1 MVSVSE
7 LASRSFI
14 KAALTNPFKP
24 LSVLSFFLGV
34 DYGSKTSQTLLRDG
48 SAYKE
53 MSPIW
58 FSMGNKEYDT
68 LCQSFSEVIREG
80 ARTSFPDW
88 GNTVDSKMAKI
99 VLFDQLSRNCFRGT
113 DEAYAYDYLAQP
125 LARNLADY
133 ALNNNDNDQK
143 DSTTATSGEMYGI
156 YGNFCILTLMH
167 SETPEDHE
175 LALDLIEWG
184 ESVSPNMP
192 WDFIKGFE
200 LEHKAVID
208 RFGRYPHRNMQ
219 KNRES
224 TKEEIEWL
232 SKKDELPRWAK

>member
-1 MVSVSE
+1 
-7 LASRSFI
+7 
-14 KAALTNPFKP
+14 
-24 LSVLSFFLGV
+24 
-34 DYGSKTSQTLLRDG
+34 
-48 SAYKE
+48 
-53 MSPIW
+53 
-58 FSMGNKEYDT
+58 MG
-68 LCQSFSEVIREG
+68 IREG

-208 RFGRYPHRNMQ
+208 RLAGIHTEICKRIGKVQ
-219 KNRES
+219 KRKLNGFLKRTNCLDGQS
-224 TKEEIEWL
+224 RMSDHVKHIVIL
-232 SKKDELPRWAK
+232 KSN